1 MSINEKKILA
11 FSSASHFF
19 THFYMLIFPVLVL
32 PLSRSLG
39 LSLNRVLGMS
49 LLMYLLYG
57 LAAIPWG
64 FISDKTNPRIV
75 MGTGI
80 IIAGTG
86 LIFSGLVQN
95 SYMLSWTLAVTGL
108 GCAAYHPSGLALVS
122 KGIKSRGRGL
132 GINGIF
138 GNLGMAAA
146 PFTAGFMNYFFG
158 WRQTLIFLGSAGI
171 IAGFLSLFVK
181 FSVPR
186 DGDLQEGEKLKQE
199 SMLKL
204 FLVLCVVVLFSGL
217 MYRTYTLVFPAWI
230 ETKIGSLLTYLEK
243 FIAGNNSIAH
253 LPQTNTLIASII
265 TGSAYVIGMFGQFT
279 GGKIADKWELRSAYL
294 FFWLMALPMLL
305 LTRFSTGLW
314 VLPFA
319 GLFIFFAMGM
329 QPIENSIYAILTPAR
344 WRSVGYGIKFTLTF
358 GIGSLSVYI
367 VKQVEPTIGLD
378 GIIILTAVYL
388 LITTA
393 AAFILRF
400 IHKDQQIKHS

>member
-1 MSINEKKILA
+1 
-11 FSSASHFF
+11 
-19 THFYMLIFPVLVL
+19 MLIFPVLVL

-39 LSLNRVLGMS
+39 LSLDKVLGLS
-49 LLMYLLYG
+49 FLMYLLYG

-64 FISDKTNPRIV
+64 FISDKTSPRIV

-80 IIAGTG
+80 VIAGTG
-86 LIFSGLVQN
+86 LIFSGLVRN

-146 PFTAGFMNYFFG
+146 PFTAGVMNYFLG
-158 WRQTLIFLGSAGI
+158 WRQTLIFLGIAGI
-171 IAGFLSLFVK
+171 FAGLLSLFVK

-186 DGDLQEGEKLKQE
+186 DGDLQKGEKLKE
-199 SMLKL
+199 DSMLKL

-230 ETKIGSLLTYLEK
+230 ETKLGSLFTFIEK
-243 FIAGNNSIAH
+243 LIDGNNSIAL
-253 LPQTNTLIASII
+253 LPQTDTLIASII

-294 FFWLMALPMLL
+294 FFWLMALPFLL
-305 LTRFSTGLW
+305 LARFSTGLW

-344 WRSVGYGIKFTLTF
+344 WRSVGYGIKFTLTL

-393 AAFILRF
+393 AAFILRL

>member
-1 MSINEKKILA
+1 MSTNEKKILA

-39 LSLNRVLGMS
+39 LSLDRVLGMS

-64 FISDKTNPRIV
+64 LISDKTSPRIV

-80 IIAGTG
+80 VIAGTG
-86 LIFSGLVQN
+86 LIFSGLVRN
-95 SYMLSWTLAVTGL
+95 PNMLSWTLAVTGL

-146 PFTAGFMNYFFG
+146 PFTTGFMNYFLG
-158 WRQTLIFLGSAGI
+158 WRQTLIFLGIAGI
-171 IAGFLSLFVK
+171 IAGLLSLFVK

-186 DGDLQEGEKLKQE
+186 DSDLQEGEKLKQD

-230 ETKIGSLLTYLEK
+230 ETKLESLFTYLEK
-243 FIAGNNSIAH
+243 LIAGNNSIAL

-265 TGSAYVIGMFGQFT
+265 TGAVYVIGMFGQFT

-294 FFWLMALPMLL
+294 FFWLMALPFLL
-305 LTRFSTGLW
+305 LARFSTGLW
-314 VLPFA
+314 VLPFT
-319 GLFIFFAMGM
+319 GLFIFFAIGM

-367 VKQVEPTIGLD
+367 VKQVEPSIGLD

-393 AAFILRF
+393 AAFILRL